1 MLKRILFSILAVSGF
16 LEGMTN
22 VKELSI
28 EDKVGQL
35 LIVHFNGEDANSQ
48 ARQLIEEAHVGGFIY
63 YNWSNG
69 LKSPEQVQ
77 RLSNGLQRMADRH
90 PHHIPLFISIDQ
102 EGGPVNRLS
111 NGFTAFPG
119 NRALAR
125 TGSIEYARNCAYATG
140 LELRAVGINM
150 NLAPVVDVDSAKL
163 PVIGIRAF
171 SKDPQEVV
179 EYGKIMLQ
187 GFKQSSVIATLKHF
201 PGYGDVTI
209 DPHDGLPTVY
219 KTRRELDNCELVP
232 FRALSKQADA
242 IMSAHIML
250 PAIDSKHCATLSPI
264 IIQGILRK
272 EFGYKGIIMSDSL
285 IMRGVTD
292 SCADIAEAAIQAV
305 LAGHDILVLG
315 GKLLD
320 QPGQTELTVPE
331 ILVIHQK
338 LCEAVRIGRIS
349 EEALN
354 ASVKRI
360 LDLKKNYQ
368 LHNFYPTP
376 KDIAQKVNTTE
387 HQFLAREVAEKALQV
402 IRNNL
407 KKPINWQKT
416 KVAVVAPEILH
427 EAIEQSVPAQ
437 AKFVFFAGLDPIES
451 EKEIQ
456 ELVEWADVVLFF
468 SYEAWKNLSQ
478 IDAIKQIE
486 KKKSLV
492 VIVTRNPEDVNV
504 IPGNASIIVTYSPVA
519 VSLRA
524 AVEALNKKEMN

>member
-1 MLKRILFSILAVSGF
+1 MLNRFLFVLLVFSGL

-22 VKELSI
+22 VNELSI
-28 EDKVGQL
+28 EEKVGQL
-35 LIVHFNGEDANSQ
+35 LIVHFNGEDANSK

-69 LKSPEQVQ
+69 LNSPEQVQ

-119 NRALAR
+119 NRALAK
-125 TGSIEYARNCAYATG
+125 TGNIEYALQCAYATG

-171 SKDPQEVV
+171 SGSPQEVV
-179 EYGKIMLQ
+179 DYGKSMLA
-187 GFKQSSVIATLKHF
+187 GFQQSSVIATLKHF

-209 DPHDGLPTVY
+209 DPHDGLPTVF
-219 KTRRELDNCELVP
+219 KSRQELDKCELVP
-232 FRALSKQADA
+232 FCALSKQTDA
-242 IMSAHIML
+242 VMSAHIML
-250 PAIDSKHCATLSPI
+250 PAIDPERCATLSPI

-272 EFGYKGIIMSDSL
+272 EFEYKGLIMTDSL

-292 SCADIAEAAIQAV
+292 SCADVAEAAILAF

-320 QPGQTELTVPE
+320 QLGQAELTVPE
-331 ILVIHQK
+331 VLAIHQR
-338 LCEAVRIGRIS
+338 LVEAVRTGRIR
-349 EEALN
+349 EETLN

-360 LDLKKNYQ
+360 LDTKKNYQ
-368 LHNFYPTP
+368 LHNFYPTS
-376 KDIAQKVNTTE
+376 KDIAQKINTPE

-407 KKPINWQKT
+407 KEPINWQKA
-416 KVAVVAPEILH
+416 KVAVVAPEILS

-437 AKFVFFAGLDPIES
+437 AQFLFFPGLSPNGIDN
-451 EKEIQ
+451 EIK
-456 ELVEWADVVLFF
+456 ELVNWADVVLFF
-468 SYEAWKNLSQ
+468 SYEAWKNP
-478 IDAIKQIE
+478 KQIE
-486 KKKSLV
+486 VMKQIVEKKTLA
-492 VIVTRNPEDVNV
+492 VIVTRNSEDANV
-504 IPGNASIIVTYSPVA
+504 IPTKASVIVTYSPVA

-524 AVEALNKKEMN
+524 AIETLESKKK